1 MPDCSMR
8 EVTAS
13 ISSSALDEADSCG
26 VVFVEAGC

>member
-13 ISSSALDEADSCG
+13 ISSREPDKADSCG